1 MPFRHGKNTVV
12 LVNEYN
18 LSSYFNEASTTNS
31 IETSETTTYGV
42 TGGSKT
48 YVTGLN
54 DGTVSV
60 SGLFDGDSGAVDAVL
75 TSVLGSETDVKFT
88 VAYDGGMTIGARC
101 ATGESIMTSY
111 EVSSPVGDV
120 VSTSAEFQPDGGV
133 ARGVVL
139 APLSTVSATGN
150 GTAVDNGA
158 STTNGGVAV
167 IHVPAN
173 TRNGTITVKVQHSAD
188 NVTYADLATFATVS
202 STTKTSER
210 LSVASG
216 TTVNRYLRVSYTV
229 AGSTGSATIA
239 VAFARRN

>member
-18 LSSYFNEASTTNS
+18 LSSYFNEATTANS
-31 IETSETTTYGV
+31 IETSETTTYGAA
-42 TGGSKT
+42 GGSKT

-60 SGLFDGDSGAVDAVL
+60 SGLFDGDTAAIDAVL
-75 TSVLGSETDVKFT
+75 TSVLGSDTDVNFT

-101 ATGESIMTSY
+101 ATGQSIMTSY
-111 EVSSPVGDV
+111 EVSSPVADV

-133 ARGVVL
+133 SRGVVL

-158 STTNGGVAV
+158 STVNGGVAV

-173 TRNGTITVKVQHSAD
+173 TRNGTIIVKVQHSAD
-188 NVTYADLATFATVS
+188 NVTYADLVTFATVS

-216 TTVNRYLRVSYTV
+216 TTVNRYLRASYTV
-229 AGSTGSATIA
+229 AGSTGSASIA